1 MVRLFKDISAYH
13 FCIITVTKHE
23 AFEAWIWTLYF
34 PLTQRT
40 FTVTFF
46 LSDIAALD
54 SRIFRKMEDNES
66 AAGFWTK
73 IVNATKLEFN
83 EMRDITLKVDSFSE
97 SIKELLYQTY
107 LYNESSKDFYFIE
120 VIIKPNAN
128 YVIDMSLAF
137 PSINLADET
146 QVKDYKIQL
155 RAYSL
160 AKEQWIKDYQP
171 LGEVIALLK

>member
-1 MVRLFKDISAYH
+1 
-13 FCIITVTKHE
+13 
-23 AFEAWIWTLYF
+23 
-34 PLTQRT
+34 
-40 FTVTFF
+40 
-46 LSDIAALD
+46 
-54 SRIFRKMEDNES
+54 MEDNES

-146 QVKDYKIQL
+146 QVKDYKI
-155 RAYSL
+155 
-160 AKEQWIKDYQP
+160 
-171 LGEVIALLK
+171 